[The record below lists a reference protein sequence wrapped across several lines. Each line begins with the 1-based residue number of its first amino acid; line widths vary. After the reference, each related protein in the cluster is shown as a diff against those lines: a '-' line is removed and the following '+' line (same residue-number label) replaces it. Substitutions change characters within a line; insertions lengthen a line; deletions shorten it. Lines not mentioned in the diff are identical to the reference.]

1 MQQAVGLTI
10 KIIKNIEK
18 IRNQITITVLIVLLT
33 SSFTGLVSVW
43 ADYFFGMSNNN
54 ETTAPEGVE

>member
-33 SSFTGLVSVW
+33 LLVTGLVSVW